1 MVKEENLNKKR
12 HKLFLII
19 LKFTPIINAL
29 GCFLN
34 TIAGYFDIDLQ
45 VLSYICS
52 TSMTSWIFIFIAS
65 YVFKFCLWYRML
77 LYYILII
84 NGLNTLDYYVGI
96 PLSDFN
102 LLILYLLIAG
112 ITLFTIL
119 YIHVKHHKKL
129 TK

>member
-1 MVKEENLNKKR
+1 
-12 HKLFLII
+12 
-19 LKFTPIINAL
+19 
-29 GCFLN
+29 
-34 TIAGYFDIDLQ
+34 
-45 VLSYICS
+45 
-52 TSMTSWIFIFIAS
+52 MTSWIFIFIAS

-102 LLILYLLIAG
+102 LLILYLLIAS

-129 TK
+129 IKQSN